1 MDFRGIVRDS
11 KFTCMDDRCIVW
23 SSELC
28 REHSII
34 GVGSD
39 GTFVLAV
46 DFTII
51 FTNTSKKA
59 A

>member
-1 MDFRGIVRDS
+1 M
-11 KFTCMDDRCIVW
+11 KDRCIVW